1 MEHIKPDISI
11 IGAGVVGTALG
22 VLAARAG
29 YRVAAIASRRK
40 ASARKA
46 AAAIGQGRVASIG
59 EVART
64 ARFLLLTV
72 NDDAIAPL
80 AAELART
87 QALQPGTLV
96 AHCSGA
102 LGSDVLEILANR
114 CGALTASMHPLQ
126 TFPTVQAAVETLP
139 GCYFFCEGHGPAVSA
154 AMQLAGDIGGVPV
167 EIEPDRKTLYHAAA
181 CMACNYLAT
190 LQEAAIAA
198 AMLAGIGELPAR
210 KALSPLVAAT
220 VNNVMN
226 LGPGPALTGPIA
238 RGDVQTVERHLAAL
252 DATDVELADIYR
264 QLGRR
269 TVQLARKAGK
279 IDRRTEEELMKRLEG

>member
-1 MEHIKPDISI
+1 
-11 IGAGVVGTALG
+11 
-22 VLAARAG
+22 
-29 YRVAAIASRRK
+29 
-40 ASARKA
+40 
-46 AAAIGQGRVASIG
+46 
-59 EVART
+59 
-64 ARFLLLTV
+64 
-72 NDDAIAPL
+72 
-80 AAELART
+80 
-87 QALQPGTLV
+87 
-96 AHCSGA
+96 
-102 LGSDVLEILANR
+102 
-114 CGALTASMHPLQ
+114 
-126 TFPTVQAAVETLP
+126 
-139 GCYFFCEGHGPAVSA
+139 
-154 AMQLAGDIGGVPV
+154 MQLAGDIGGVPV